1 MTARLGLIGVFAL
14 ASSIALGAQSPPPVG
29 GMNGTLALEGT
40 TNKVYRALN
49 VVIVK
54 TVDGV
59 EHVIHYTK
67 DLLMHGGRDPGA
79 DVLHGLEEGNA
90 VVVHYTATGAGETAL
105 EIDRIGDDGL
115 EQSEGVIARVDPG
128 RKRITIRFADG
139 RTEILE
145 LTPRAAAEAEA
156 GGASTEGA
164 KVVVYFSSEGGRKVA
179 HYFKKVP

>member
-1 MTARLGLIGVFAL
+1 MTARLGVIGVVAL

-29 GMNGTLALEGT
+29 GMNGALALEGT

-59 EHVIHYTK
+59 EHVLHYTK

-79 DVLHGLEEGNA
+79 DALRGLQEGNA
-90 VVVHYTATGAGETAL
+90 VVVHYTASGTEETVL
-105 EIDRIGDDGL
+105 EIDRIGDEGL
-115 EQSEGVIARVDPG
+115 EESEGVVARVDPG
-128 RKRITIRFADG
+128 HKQITIRFADG
-139 RTEILE
+139 RTEMLE

-156 GGASTEGA
+156 GDRSTEGA

-179 HYFKKVP
+179 HYFKKIS